1 MDPFR
6 IDRAAPPAQI
16 EAQLE
21 RLDPASAPD
30 ARTLIELHE
39 TLLFLR
45 AYPPSLRAARLADR
59 LLFRFH
65 HFTAALEKR
74 AGDLLEFEEPE
85 ISGIAGTAF
94 TAVFSRPVARRLA
107 LRHGRRVAIDW
118 ERFDTVEQMGPAAAA
133 MLPLAAEE
141 TTVEAHPPFER
152 WFRRASLQWLAGAA
166 PSDLHYDHI
175 QVPIRWKLGASAA
188 SRSRSR
194 LPAAPIF
201 IHDAPLIRRSEVSL
215 RAELDSPPIPVK
227 RLPKREASPILQLI
241 LDTSAVRY
249 RELYGFTFPD
259 DKDVRRAD
267 LGRGVVCF
275 FLGVPPDKRLPLR
288 AYHCGMFFK
297 NGVPAG
303 YIETLSLFERA
314 EVGFNLYYTFREGET
329 AWIYARLLKLFH
341 QELGVTCF
349 AVDPYQIG
357 YENEEAIAS
366 GAFWFYRKLGF
377 RPADP
382 AIESLAKREE
392 QRLAA
397 RPGYRTPPA
406 TLRKLAGSPMVFSE
420 SRDWDRFAVRNIG
433 LHATQVLFAQHRGD
447 LAALQT
453 QAQRRVRQLVGISP
467 PPDFAI
473 ALDLIPDLSL
483 WSKLER
489 DILAAIIHSKTSAP
503 EVRCLRLM
511 QRHARLRAA
520 WLRLGS
526 A

>member
-6 IDRAAPPAQI
+6 IDRAAPPEQI

-21 RLDPASAPD
+21 RLDPAAAPD

-39 TLLFLR
+39 ALLFLR

-65 HFTAALEKR
+65 QFTAALAKR
-74 AGDLLEFEEPE
+74 SGSLLEFEEPE

-94 TAVFSRPVARRLA
+94 TAVFTRPVALQLAVRHERRIA
-107 LRHGRRVAIDW
+107 VDW
-118 ERFDTVEQMGPAAAA
+118 ERFDTIEQMGPAAAS
-133 MLPLAAEE
+133 MLPLAAEDSM
-141 TTVEAHPPFER
+141 VEAHPPFER
-152 WFRRASLQWLAGAA
+152 WFRPASLRWLADAA

-175 QVPIRWKLGASAA
+175 QVPVRWKLGASCA
-188 SRSRSR
+188 SRSRTR
-194 LPAAPIF
+194 LRGAPVF
-201 IHDAPLIRRSEVSL
+201 IHSAPLIRRSEVSI
-215 RAELDSPPIPVK
+215 RAELESQPVPVE
-227 RLPKREASPILQLI
+227 RLAGRQASEVLGLI

-259 DKDVRRAD
+259 RNDVRRAE

-275 FLGVPPDKRLPLR
+275 FFGVPPDKRLPLR

-303 YIETLSLFERA
+303 YMETLSFFERA
-314 EVGFNLYYTFREGET
+314 EVGFNLYYTFRDGET

-377 RPADP
+377 RPAKP
-382 AIESLAKREE
+382 EAESLARREE

-397 RPGYRTPPA
+397 RPGCRTPPA
-406 TLRKLAGSPMVFSE
+406 TLRKLASSPLVYAA
-420 SRDWDRFAVRNIG
+420 SRDWDRFEVRNIG
-433 LHATQVLFAQHRGD
+433 LRATEALFARHSGN
-447 LAALQT
+447 LAAMRT
-453 QAQRRVRQLVGISP
+453 EAQRRARQILGVSP
-467 PPDFAI
+467 PPDFAV
-473 ALDLIPDLSL
+473 ALGLIPGLSR
-483 WSKLER
+483 WSEPER
-489 DILAAIIHSKTSAP
+489 AELSAI
-503 EVRCLRLM
+503 VRAKSRDAESRYLRLM
-511 QRHARLRAA
+511 QQHARLRAA